1 MAEQNNEFL
10 TVPATTGGD
19 FSLLET
25 GAYTGVCV
33 GLTKKNF
40 KKFKSE
46 NEVEAK
52 FQFVFQI
59 VGEDG
64 TNHYL
69 RTVPYRNVI
78 ADASKLF
85 QFLNGWVGVTLEKAS
100 AGIDLGKLVG
110 VKAQIVVG
118 ESERD
123 GKKYNTIENVLKAK
137 KNDSTE
143 FVKDDKAPAFLNR
156 GPFIA
161 AHWIDGLSFA
171 AEAEAEENKVEFTDD
186 DLVKEAESKKGSAPK
201 KVDGK
206 EFLNTT
212 PEATED
218 EDAELPF

>member
-1 MAEQNNEFL
+1 MADQNNEFL
-10 TVPATTGGD
+10 TVPATNGGD

-46 NEVEAK
+46 DEVEPK

-123 GKKYNTIENVLKAK
+123 GKKFNTIENVLKAK

-156 GPFIA
+156 GQFIA

-171 AEAEAEENKVEFTDD
+171 TEAEENKVEITDD
-186 DLVKEAESKKGSAPK
+186 DLVKEAEVKKGSAPK

-206 EFLNTT
+206 EFLNKA

-218 EDAELPF
+218 EDAELPFN

>member
-1 MAEQNNEFL
+1 MAEEQTNEFM
-10 TVPATTGGD
+10 TAAATANGGD
-19 FSLLET
+19 FALLET
-25 GAYTGVCV
+25 GAYSAVCV
-33 GLTKKNF
+33 GLTKKEF
-40 KKFKSE
+40 KKYQSQDTE
-46 NEVEAK
+46 PK

-64 TNHYL
+64 ANHYL

-85 QFLNGWVGVTLEKAS
+85 QFINGWVGVTLEKAS
-100 AGIDLGKLVG
+100 AGVDLGKLVG

-118 ESERD
+118 EAERD
-123 GKKYNTIENVLKAK
+123 GKKFNTIENVLKAK

-171 AEAEAEENKVEFTDD
+171 AEAEENKVEITDD
-186 DLVKEAESKKGSAPK
+186 DLVKEAEAKKGSATK
-201 KVDGK
+201 KVGGK
-206 EFLNTT
+206 EFLNNK
-212 PEATED
+212 EAEAD
-218 EDAELPF
+218 EDGDLPF